1 MRALKLFP
9 FAFLLCAACSPD
21 PTGLYKNQTGR
32 EYFDFRLDKTAKFT
46 SWMTGQAYTGHGVE
60 DLRTGKG
67 GGTWSIRDGKLLFEG
82 KRISQ
87 SPTPCGPAITNTN
100 DLRVEFSFENNGD
113 LITVPGD
120 YYKERV
126 RFIKQ

>member
-21 PTGLYKNQTGR
+21 PTGLYKNQSGN
-32 EYFDFRLDKTAKFT
+32 ESFDFRLDKTAKFT
-46 SWMTGQAYTGHGVE
+46 SCQAYTGHGVE
-60 DLRTGKG
+60 DRRTGKG

-87 SPTPCGPAITNTN
+87 SPTICGPAITNTN

-113 LITVPGD
+113 LITVPGES
-120 YYKERV
+120 YKERV